1 MLKETRM
8 RSIGAALGLVAL
20 CLLQGC
26 ASAPKAPQEESM
38 IDVLN
43 RLTSGS
49 EHSPH
54 LNAQGSCPVGF
65 VKVCDTTF
73 GVNRDTPCGCSPGQD
88 VQMQLRSMVR

>member
-1 MLKETRM
+1 M
-8 RSIGAALGLVAL
+8 RFTGAALGLLAV

-26 ASAPKAPQEESM
+26 ASAPKAPQEESA

-43 RLTSGS
+43 RLAS
-49 EHSPH
+49 EHPSSQ

-73 GVNRDTPCGCSPGQD
+73 GRNRDTPCGCSPGQD
-88 VQMQLRSMVR
+88 VQMQMRSMVR